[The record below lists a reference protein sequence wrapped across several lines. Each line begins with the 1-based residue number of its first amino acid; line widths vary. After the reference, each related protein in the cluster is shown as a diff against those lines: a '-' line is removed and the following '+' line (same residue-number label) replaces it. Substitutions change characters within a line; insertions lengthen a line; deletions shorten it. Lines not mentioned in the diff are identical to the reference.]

1 MNTPNKLTV
10 ARMVI
15 SPILMATLLIR
26 TLPYRFTISLVLFIL
41 GSITDYIDGHL
52 ARKYHIVTNFG
63 KFLDPLSDKM
73 LTTTAFIGMMAAGI
87 GETLIGWSVILF
99 ITLFREFLIAS
110 LRLVTVSSGGKV
122 VAANWWGKTKTVL
135 QMVSIIVGLAGA
147 AFAEFF
153 TLPALYDVLMIVT
166 AVLLWAGAV
175 LCAVSGAVYVIDC
188 KSFIDP
194 RK

>member
-15 SPILMATLLIR
+15 SPLLMATLLIPS
-26 TLPYRFTISLVLFIL
+26 LPYRFTVSLILFIL
-41 GSITDYIDGHL
+41 GSITDYIDGKM
-52 ARKYHIVTNFG
+52 ARKYQIVTNFG
-63 KFLDPLSDKM
+63 KFLDPLADKM

-122 VAANWWGKTKTVL
+122 VAANWWGKTKTVV
-135 QMVSIIVGLAGA
+135 QMISVIVGLGGA

-153 TLPALYDVLMIVT
+153 DLPSVYHVIMTVT
-166 AVLLWAGAV
+166 AVLLWAGAA
-175 LCAVSGAVYVIDC
+175 LCAVSGAIYVAAC
-188 KSFIDP
+188 KEFIDP